1 MGRRNSSRRVP
12 DEIDF
17 DPLLLA
23 AFPKLLKGELVTDER
38 RRYRRAS
45 RLLEIR
51 WEDLSGKYNA
61 RITDISPD
69 GCYIESIGKVTV
81 GQQIRFETQLP
92 TAGWMPFRGEVVNH
106 HPNLGF
112 GVRFIGLTEQD
123 KRALAQIL

>member
-1 MGRRNSSRRVP
+1 M
-12 DEIDF
+12 
-17 DPLLLA
+17 
-23 AFPKLLKGELVTDER
+23 DER

-61 RITDISPD
+61 RVTDISPD

-81 GQQIRFETQLP
+81 GQQIRFEIQLP
-92 TAGWMPFRGEVVNH
+92 TGSWMPFRGEVVSH

-123 KRALAQIL
+123 KRALVQTL

>member
-1 MGRRNSSRRVP
+1 MFVP
-12 DEIDF
+12 IYGTE
-17 DPLLLA
+17 
-23 AFPKLLKGELVTDER
+23 ELMTDER
-38 RRYRRAS
+38 RRYRRAL

-61 RITDISPD
+61 RVTDISPD

-81 GQQIRFETQLP
+81 GQQIRFEIQLP
-92 TAGWMPFRGEVVNH
+92 TGSWMPFCGDVVNH

-123 KRALAQIL
+123 KRVLAQTL